1 MQPIQKKYKLRKA
14 QFTDLEKLMEFFR
27 KAYGEQTVFQNEKFL
42 LYYFGSTDTKG
53 QTFENSIIGVTK
65 DGEVVAHYGGLK
77 YNLKI
82 ESEVLSIVWGVSAY
96 TLPEARGAGINSG
109 IVDCL
114 INDNLINGVIGF
126 TKKTAEFYKKKGY
139 NIFSFERFSRF
150 VFIIDFVKTNE
161 IVKCLNEKES
171 GNVFSD
177 EKKTLCE
184 NQFSTTKNIIKLTK
198 DNIGDFDFSFNVKVK
213 VTTNRDISFLNWRLF
228 ENPFIN
234 YEVYGYIESQSVV
247 AYIALREEK
256 LEPLGYK
263 VNRIIDL
270 FGKESVIKDLIN
282 YSINQSILKEHIYID
297 FSKFGIMYNNLLIE
311 SNFIKLENDEASI
324 LPQVTAP
331 IESRPNFEF
340 IGIQSLSKTQLVN
353 SLSKTD
359 VYFTRIDSDRDRLS
373 RITQINEHPVL

>member
-42 LYYFGSTDTKG
+42 LYYFGSTDTRG

-77 YNLKI
+77 YYLKI

-96 TLPEARGAGINSG
+96 TLPDARGAGINSG

-161 IVKCLNEKES
+161 IVKFLNEKES
-171 GNVFSD
+171 GNIFSD

-184 NQFSTTKNIIKLTK
+184 NQFFDTKNIIKLTK
-198 DNIGDFDFSFNVKVK
+198 DNIVDFDFSFNVKVK

-234 YEVYGYIESQSVV
+234 YEVYGYIESQTVV

-270 FGKESVIKDLIN
+270 FGKESVTKELIN

-324 LPQVTAP
+324 LPQVTSP
-331 IESRPNFEF
+331 IENRPNFEF
-340 IGIQSLSKTQLVN
+340 IGIQSLTKSQLVN
-353 SLSKTD
+353 SLTEID